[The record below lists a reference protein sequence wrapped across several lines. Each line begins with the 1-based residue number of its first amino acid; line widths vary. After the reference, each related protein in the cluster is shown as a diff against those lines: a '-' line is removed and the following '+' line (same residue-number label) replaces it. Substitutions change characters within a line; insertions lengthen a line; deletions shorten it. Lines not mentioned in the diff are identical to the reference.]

1 MAFQSGL
8 LYFHHDLEG
17 SHDTDI
23 QAHLCVEHT
32 GILDVLGLQ
41 LDLLFIN
48 GRTGQLGQSL
58 GNFLAGDLAVQAA
71 GCAALGLDGHGLAL
85 DLCSHSLCGGH
96 SFSLVEIRS
105 GFLAACD
112 IHRRSIDHLA
122 ANGIRAERKSI
133 YNDIQTL
140 CDYGYDIIRTEGAH
154 AGYRIA
160 YRTFELPEVKL
171 LVDLVQSSKFI
182 TTKKSRQLIGKLEQL
197 VSKNDAKKL
206 QRQVVVADRNKTS
219 NEKIYYSVDV
229 IHSAIAENRQ
239 IRFHYFD
246 WNVRKEM
253 QLRKNGRFYQVSPWL
268 LTWDDEN
275 YYLVAYD
282 ADAGKMKHYRVDKM
296 LDLSAVD
303 QARCGQTDYEQMDI
317 ASYSRKN
324 FGMFAGE
331 ETTVQLLCDTSMTGV
346 IIDRFGAGVAMRPYD
361 DTHILARAQV
371 AVSPQFFGWLAGLS
385 THIRVISPDSVVN
398 EYQIFLQ
405 EILRSYTD
413 MQ

>member
-1 MAFQSGL
+1 MPKSVNQK
-8 LYFHHDLEG
+8 
-17 SHDTDI
+17 
-23 QAHLCVEHT
+23 QK
-32 GILDVLGLQ
+32 
-41 LDLLFIN
+41 LLF
-48 GRTGQLGQSL
+48 L
-58 GNFLAGDLAVQAA
+58 
-71 GCAALGLDGHGLAL
+71 LDYLRQNTDETHT
-85 DLCSHSLCGGH
+85 
-96 SFSLVEIRS
+96 VTTPQI
-105 GFLAACD
+105 
-112 IHRRSIDHLA
+112 IDHLA

-160 YRTFELPEVKL
+160 DRTFELPEVKL

-253 QLRKNGRFYQVSPWL
+253 QLRKDGRFY
-268 LTWDDEN
+268 
-275 YYLVAYD
+275 
-282 ADAGKMKHYRVDKM
+282 

-346 IIDRFGAGVAMRPYD
+346 IIDRFGASVAMRPYD
-361 DTHILARAQV
+361 ETHILARAQV

-398 EYQIFLQ
+398 KYQIFLQ